1 MTMRD
6 QFDKLVAAY
15 IGAVEAGDAEAIGRL
30 YTEDA
35 LLLVPE
41 HPPISGRQAIREFY
55 KKLLGEG
62 VKLTVKAQDF
72 DQNGDLAYGA
82 GTFEAEDETGN
93 YLEVLKRQSDN
104 SFLFHRMCWN
114 SH

>member
-1 MTMRD
+1 MTSRD
-6 QFDKLVAAY
+6 QYDRLTAVY
-15 IGAVEAGDAEAIGRL
+15 EGAFGAGDAEAISRL
-30 YTEDA
+30 FAEDA
-35 LLLVPE
+35 LVLSPGQ
-41 HPPISGRQAIREFY
+41 PPVSGRQAIREFY